1 MKARLSVSEGSL
13 ALFGYRRVITILF
26 NYLICYA
33 LPVVFCYAKK
43 VLPLPQNNNE
53 TIMTLLVYPQDRK
66 QAEILTELFRE
77 MKVRFEYD
85 DISYEEIDRVFE
97 KEMRDIAEG
106 NFFTHEEVMAE
117 AEAILSG
124 KVTTD

>member
-1 MKARLSVSEGSL
+1 M
-13 ALFGYRRVITILF
+13 
-26 NYLICYA
+26 N
-33 LPVVFCYAKK
+33 FCAKHK
-43 VLPLPQNNNE
+43 INLLRTVGRFFAVQKKTVTFAQNNNE

-85 DISYEEIDRVFE
+85 DISYEEIDRAFE
-97 KEMRDIAEG
+97 KGMRDIAEG

-117 AEAILSG
+117 TDAILAG
-124 KVTTD
+124 KETTD

>member
-13 ALFGYRRVITILF
+13 ALFGYLRVITILF

-33 LPVVFCYAKK
+33 LSVVFCYAKK
-43 VLPLPQNNNE
+43 VLHLPQNNNE

-85 DISYEEIDRVFE
+85 DISYEEIDREFE
-97 KEMRDIAEG
+97 K
-106 NFFTHEEVMAE
+106 
-117 AEAILSG
+117 
-124 KVTTD
+124 

>member
-43 VLPLPQNNNE
+43 VLQLPQNNNE

-85 DISYEEIDRVFE
+85 DISYEEIDRAF
-97 KEMRDIAEG
+97 
-106 NFFTHEEVMAE
+106 
-117 AEAILSG
+117 
-124 KVTTD
+124 